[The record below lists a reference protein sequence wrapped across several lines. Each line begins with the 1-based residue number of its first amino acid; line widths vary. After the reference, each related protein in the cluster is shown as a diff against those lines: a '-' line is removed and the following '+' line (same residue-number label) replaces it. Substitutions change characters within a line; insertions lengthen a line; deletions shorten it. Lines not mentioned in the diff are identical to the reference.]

1 MSGQIDPR
9 LSLGNY
15 STLPPPPP
23 AHVDQKPPPAPA
35 HTAHPHAPPYP
46 GSRADSLRV
55 EAAYSNGPHNA
66 QPYYYAPSH
75 TPTPQPHQHQQ
86 QQQQQQQPPGLPATP
101 HQYPGAPSIGSAS
114 NQASPDLTYHNP
126 PSDAQ
131 GGSPDQQDDGGAD
144 GANGDDPKRPRACE
158 ACRGL
163 KVRCDQ
169 DPAHPEIPCKRCA
182 KAGRPC
188 IITQPSRKRQ
198 KKADSRVA
206 ELEKKLD
213 ALTAALHQQQGG
225 YVQAGAGAPMAE
237 LISGRNGSSGQY
249 SQAFDESPVDGKAG
263 GPVMPARKRQRMDD
277 EAPVYDSVE
286 AQVHAHLSR
295 ATSTSGNAE
304 DPVRKHFTEVE
315 NSWAPTEDSKR
326 FLHHTTPEEFI
337 ARVNSFINPELAATI
352 FDRYVT
358 VLSPHLP
365 AVVFPPNTTAEQVF
379 KDKPILY
386 VSILSAASF
395 GTLHPDTSKALARE
409 AVGAIADCVVR
420 NGAKSLELIQAMQ
433 VMALW
438 YKPPEKAEQT
448 NFYQI
453 IHMAAVMALDIGLG
467 KRFNPA
473 KARRGFG
480 GPNAQLAPGPG
491 KTMPQDSDTLEARRA
506 WLGCYYLCASA
517 SMVLRRPNLV
527 RWTNYMKECIE
538 VLESHP
544 DAYPSDKLF
553 CQHVKIQHI
562 CEDIGLQFLMDDNTA
577 TISITDP
584 KVTYALNVL
593 ENQLKDWKKQV
604 PESLQGPGLQ
614 FFEHVTSLYLHEIAL
629 HFNHNIEDFRL
640 PFTEESLKSVNNT
653 SDTLTQNQMAA
664 LEACLRAAQGILDTM
679 LAYEKD
685 VIKSLPMLLFF
696 VRCVYAIVIL
706 IKMHVAVCTP
716 GSELGKMMQPEE
728 LKVEYYIDCLITL
741 FGHVAKDGE
750 DFRPHPKIL
759 RILTVLRVWFGKH
772 KENVA
777 AQAQVQ
783 PGARAKAAG
792 GRPKGRSGSGKTK
805 EQEKE
810 RKEVEYNQTPLD
822 LLSQVATGNQ
832 QQQQPQQH
840 RQQQQQ
846 PQTQGQ
852 RGDATDWSF
861 SAPLLD
867 YSRPPP
873 PGHPDNRLPKWNQS
887 NNNNTGASTSS
898 KNTTSPAQPTPGNN
912 TYPSLEQQ
920 QQQYFPGLLVDP
932 SNQDYG
938 WGSGFE
944 QAMDIA
950 LGGVDGL
957 QGGGLDTWFLG
968 DSMAPF
974 SFPNGMGDGVGGQW

>member
-1 MSGQIDPR
+1 MSNQIDPR
-9 LSLGNY
+9 LATY
-15 STLPPPPP
+15 APLPPPAQGDHKRTPP
-23 AHVDQKPPPAPA
+23 SHASQHPAPPFA
-35 HTAHPHAPPYP
+35 P
-46 GSRADSLRV
+46 GSRA
-55 EAAYSNGPHNA
+55 EAAGYQNA
-66 QPYYYAPSH
+66 QPYYYHPTPPHTH
-75 TPTPQPHQHQQ
+75 TP
-86 QQQQQQQPPGLPATP
+86 QQQQPSHLPATP
-101 HQYPGAPSIGSAS
+101 QYPGVHSAS
-114 NQASPDLTYHNP
+114 NQASPDLAYHNP
-126 PSDAQ
+126 PSDAHD
-131 GGSPDQQDDGGAD
+131 GSPEEQQDGGGDGL
-144 GANGDDPKRPRACE
+144 NGDDSKRPRACE

-169 DPAHPEIPCKRCA
+169 DPTHPEISCKRCA

-188 IITQPSRKRQ
+188 VITQPSRKRQ

-213 ALTAALHQQQGG
+213 ALTAALHQSQGSNAF
-225 YVQAGAGAPMAE
+225 VQAGAGAPMADTM
-237 LISGRNGSSGQY
+237 SRQNGSSGQY
-249 SQAFDESPVDGKAG
+249 SQAFDDSPVDADGKAV
-263 GPVMPARKRQRMDD
+263 GPPVQSRKRQRTDD
-277 EAPVYDSVE
+277 NAERPLDVALAD
-286 AQVHAHLSR
+286 AHLSR
-295 ATSTSGNAE
+295 ATSTSGNA
-304 DPVRKHFTEVE
+304 DDHVRKHFTEIE
-315 NSWAPTEDSKR
+315 NAWAPTEDSKR

-337 ARVNSFINPELAATI
+337 ARVNSFINPELAASI
-352 FDRYVT
+352 FNRYVST
-358 VLSPHLP
+358 LSPHLP
-365 AVVFPPNTTAEQVF
+365 AVVFPAGTTAEEVF

-480 GPNAQLAPGPG
+480 GAGAMFAPGPG
-491 KTMPQDSDTLEARRA
+491 ERVPQDSDTLEARRA

-544 DAYPSDKLF
+544 DAYESDKLF
-553 CQHVKIQHI
+553 CQHVKIQRI

-584 KVTYALNVL
+584 KVSYALNVL
-593 ENQLKDWKKQV
+593 ENQLKNWKEQV
-604 PESLQGPGLQ
+604 PDNLRGPGLQ

-640 PFTEESLKSVNNT
+640 PFTEESLKSVT
-653 SDTLTQNQMAA
+653 STTDTLTQGQMAA
-664 LEACLRAAQGILDTM
+664 LEACKMAAHGILETM
-679 LAYEKD
+679 LNYEME

-716 GSELGKMMQPEE
+716 NSELGKMMRPDD
-728 LKVEYYIDCLITL
+728 LKVDHYIDCLIRL
-741 FGHVAKDGE
+741 FGHVAKEGE

-759 RILTVLRVWFGKH
+759 RILTVMRDWFGKH
-772 KENVA
+772 KENVKTQ
-777 AQAQVQ
+777 QAMLAS
-783 PGARAKAAG
+783 GGGGKKAAG
-792 GRPKGRSGSGKTK
+792 PMKKGSIAGSGLMSVR
-805 EQEKE
+805 EQEKQRQRHKQE
-810 RKEVEYNQTPLD
+810 AGTNDQTPLH
-822 LLSQVATGNQ
+822 LLSRVATGGQPQRVEQVQ
-832 QQQQPQQH
+832 QQAQ
-840 RQQQQQ
+840 RQNQASE
-846 PQTQGQ
+846 Q
-852 RGDATDWSF
+852 RSGGVESTDWNF
-861 SAPLLD
+861 GAPMLD

-873 PGHPDNRLPKWNQS
+873 PGHPDNRYPKWS
-887 NNNNTGASTSS
+887 NNTTNSTAEQYQQ
-898 KNTTSPAQPTPGNN
+898 TLDP
-912 TYPSLEQQ
+912 QQ
-920 QQQYFPGLLVDP
+920 QHQQMVMTGMPVDP
-932 SNQDYG
+932 TNMNPDYG

-957 QGGGLDTWFLG
+957 QGGGLDNWFLG
-968 DSMAPF
+968 DGMAPF
-974 SFPNGMGDGVGGQW
+974 GFGPGGGMGMGMGDMSGGQW